1 MDEIQRELK
10 KLVEPLP
17 LNQLGLPDHYRY
29 MLKITSRIKQLIT
42 ELETGYQSNLRS
54 FENHMDEEF

>member
-10 KLVEPLP
+10 KLAEPLP
-17 LNQLGLPDHYRY
+17 LNQLGLPSHYRY
-29 MLKITSRIKQLIT
+29 MLTVTAKIKQLIT

-54 FENHMDEEF
+54 FESQMEEEF

>member
-10 KLVEPLP
+10 KLSEPLP
-17 LNQLGLPDHYRY
+17 LNQLGVPNHYRY
-29 MLKITSRIKQLIT
+29 MLTVTAKIKQLIT
-42 ELETGYQSNLRS
+42 GLETEYQTSLRS